1 MTGVLV
7 ARRTDERPS
16 TYDAFIQ
23 AYIVNMAPEVSGR
36 IVELNVSDNQ
46 QVKEGEVLFQIDPK
60 PYQLSVDQARAAVQG
75 LEAQLA
81 IMTSEV
87 ASQTSGAQA
96 AASGISTAEAQLA
109 LAAST
114 LDRLEPLLKRGF
126 VMAEQ
131 VDQARTA
138 KETARIALERSR
150 DLAAQARQGVTNT
163 KPTEAQLDGARASL
177 ALAERNLN
185 KTVVR
190 SPCNGRI
197 TALQVAAGEFASAGH
212 ALFTIINTEHWYAIG
227 NFRETDLA
235 GIKPG
240 QRATVFVMAQP
251 RLPLRGTV
259 DSLSWGVASD
269 VSATFGGLP
278 HVESTLNWVR
288 IAARR
293 RRDFA
298 SRPVRGQHRVR
309 AGDRAG
315 ARGSGQRSVR
325 DKPGQ
330 ARCGTMADRCN
341 YCIAGRSPLHP
352 RRDDPRS
359 HRPPGW
365 SRPPAVN
372 AGRDLSASPRAG
384 GMASAGGV
392 MGAQRR
398 RSGRAR
404 R

>member
-1 MTGVLV
+1 MRALRRSLGALVSLIALIGVVMTGVLV
-7 ARRTDERPS
+7 TRRTGERPS
-16 TYDAFIQ
+16 NDDAYIQ
-23 AYIVNMAPEVSGR
+23 AYIVNMASEVSGR
-36 IVELNVSDNQ
+36 IVELNVRDNQ

-81 IMTSEV
+81 VMTSEV
-87 ASQTSGAQA
+87 ASQTSGAEA

-150 DLAAQARQGVTNT
+150 DLAAQARQGVNST

-185 KTVVR
+185 KTEVR

-197 TALQVAAGEFASAGH
+197 TALQIAAGEFANAGH
-212 ALFTIINTEHWYAIG
+212 PLFTIINTEHWYAIG

-251 RLPLRGTV
+251 RLPLSGTV
-259 DSLSWGVASD
+259 DSLGWGVASG

-288 IAARR
+288 IAAR
-293 RRDFA
+293 F
-298 SRPVRGQHRVR
+298 PVRV
-309 AGDRAG
+309 
-315 ARGSGQRSVR
+315 
-325 DKPGQ
+325 
-330 ARCGTMADRCN
+330 
-341 YCIAGRSPLHP
+341 LL
-352 RRDDPRS
+352 DDP
-359 HRPPGW
+359 PE
-365 SRPPAVN
+365 
-372 AGRDLSASPRAG
+372 DLMRLG
-384 GMASAGGV
+384 ASAV
-392 MGAQRR
+392 IEINK
-398 RSGRAR
+398 
-404 R
+404 